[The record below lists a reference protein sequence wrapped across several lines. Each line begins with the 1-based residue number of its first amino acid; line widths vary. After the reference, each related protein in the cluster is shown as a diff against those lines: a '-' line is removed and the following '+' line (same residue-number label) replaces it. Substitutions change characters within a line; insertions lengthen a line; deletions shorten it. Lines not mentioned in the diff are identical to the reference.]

1 MPTNTN
7 AAAMSADTLID
18 LVQRLGVVDIVVNN
32 LRSRIA
38 ATDVDAL
45 MEDATDYLRRNPEM
59 IVVGLGTLT
68 LAAAAVVFLTDRSEE
83 IARPVNRP
91 RAARPLREDIDT
103 TPVLGRTTPS
113 TPTARPRS
121 STSASR
127 RNTAPRE

>member
-1 MPTNTN
+1 
-7 AAAMSADTLID
+7 
-18 LVQRLGVVDIVVNN
+18 VQRLGVVDIVVNN

-83 IARPVNRP
+83 VARPVARMVTRP
-91 RAARPLREDIDT
+91 RAARSLRDDIDT

-113 TPTARPRS
+113 TPAARPRS

-127 RNTAPRE
+127 RSTAPRE